1 MVIVAL
7 CTVSCSKDERI
18 PTVVDVAG
26 TYEGYTLATC
36 AYFQNSCT
44 ENESIVVSANADG
57 SAKVTFIS
65 ESWGEFTIA
74 NAQMSANAGVYTL
87 SGNGQTQMG
96 MGGNISTYD
105 CSYTAVIHSK
115 ENAQMQFKV
124 PAVMG
129 GLTLDFATGEAPVTE
144 E

>member
-1 MVIVAL
+1 
-7 CTVSCSKDERI
+7 
-18 PTVVDVAG
+18 
-26 TYEGYTLATC
+26 
-36 AYFQNSCT
+36 
-44 ENESIVVSANADG
+44 ANADG

-144 E
+144 K